1 MSEAKLESLHFADA
15 PHIVSNTLPGPK
27 TSEALA
33 LSARTES
40 MARGGGRMPI
50 AMDRAFGATFK
61 DPDGNTYIDLSA
73 GVGVSS
79 VGRCHPKV
87 VEAIRAQSEVLM
99 HALEINSTRRTELA
113 AKLSEIAP
121 PGLRGDCVTFFTQ
134 SGSDALEAAIK
145 FAKRVTGRHQILA
158 FHGGYHGV
166 WHASGALTTGNAYRK
181 GFGAQMGGVIHAPYP
196 YAYRFPFDTTHK
208 SAEQIAGEYVD
219 YLLNTPYTAADDV
232 AAVMVEPVQGEGGY
246 VPPSPEF
253 LQLLR
258 KACDR
263 SGALLIV
270 DEVQAGAGR
279 TGKMWAVE
287 HSGVKP
293 DMLTFG
299 KGIGSDLPMAGLMM
313 RSDLAAQIPDGSMPN
328 TFAANSL
335 SAVVALT
342 NIAILQDPELDLLN
356 RAHTLGLEAQERIRG
371 FNSPFL
377 GEVRGRGLMI
387 GIELVED
394 TVTKEPLSR
403 DKIGQLMGYLMN
415 HGVLMIPCGR
425 YSNVMRIM
433 PSLTISRALFF
444 KALDI
449 FGDALASLKA

>member
-1 MSEAKLESLHFADA
+1 MTEIELEALNFPGA
-15 PHIVSNTLPGPK
+15 PKMVSAQFPGPK
-27 TSEALA
+27 ATEALA

-40 MARGGGRMPI
+40 MARGGGRMPVV
-50 AMDRAFGATFK
+50 MDRAFGVTVK
-61 DPDGNTYIDLSA
+61 DPDGNTFIDLSA

-87 VEAIRAQSEVLM
+87 VEAIRKQSEVLM
-99 HALEINSTRRTELA
+99 HAMEVNSTKRTELA
-113 AKLSEIAP
+113 AKMSEIMP
-121 PGLRGDCVTFFTQ
+121 EGLRGDCITFFTQ
-134 SGSDALEAAIK
+134 SGSDALEAAVK
-145 FAKRVTGRHQILA
+145 FAKRVTGRHQIVA

-166 WHASGALTTGNAYRK
+166 WNASGALTTGTSYRK
-181 GFGAQMGGVIHAPYP
+181 GYGPFMGGVIHAPYP

-232 AAVMVEPVQGEGGY
+232 AAVIVEPLQGEGGY

-270 DEVQAGAGR
+270 DEVQSGAGR

-299 KGIGSDLPMAGLMM
+299 KGIGGDVPMAGLVM
-313 RSDLAAQIPDGSMPN
+313 RSDLAAKIPDGSVPN
-328 TFAANSL
+328 TFAANSM
-335 SAVVALT
+335 SAAVALT
-342 NIAILQDPELDLLN
+342 NIGILQDPEMDLLN

-371 FNSPFL
+371 FNSPYV

-394 TVTKEPLSR
+394 KLTKEPLTG
-403 DKIGQLMGYLMN
+403 DKLGKLMGYVLS
-415 HGVLMIPCGR
+415 HGVLMVPCGR
-425 YSNVMRIM
+425 YTNVMRVM
-433 PSLTISRALFF
+433 PSLTIPRSLLF
-444 KALDI
+444 KALDV
-449 FGDALASLKA
+449 FGEGLATL

>member
-15 PHIVSNTLPGPK
+15 PQIVTSTLPGPK

-79 VGRCHPKV
+79 VGRCHPEV
-87 VEAIRAQSEVLM
+87 VQAIREQSEVLM

-113 AKLSEIAP
+113 AKMSEIAP
-121 PGLRGDCVTFFTQ
+121 EGLRGDCITFFTQ
-134 SGSDALEAAIK
+134 GGSDALEAAIK
-145 FAKRVTGRHQILA
+145 FAKRITGRHQIVA

-181 GFGAQMGGVIHAPYP
+181 GYGAQMGGVIHAPYP

-219 YLLNTPYTAADDV
+219 YLLNTPYTGADDV
-232 AAVMVEPVQGEGGY
+232 AAVIVEPVQGEGGY

-263 SGALLIV
+263 SGTLLIV

-313 RSDLAAQIPDGSMPN
+313 RSDLAAAIPDGSVPN

-335 SAVVALT
+335 SATVALT

-356 RAHTLGLEAQERIRG
+356 RAHALGLEAQARIRG
-371 FNSPFL
+371 FNSPWV

-394 TVTKEPLSR
+394 QASKTPLER

-425 YSNVMRIM
+425 YSNVMRLM

-444 KALDI
+444 RGLDI
-449 FGDALASLKA
+449 FGDALASLK